1 MYKRVLVALGA
12 NTYRE
17 SMTQALTIA
26 ENQDVQLRLVH
37 VIEVMVNGAEG
48 FNLEGVYA
56 AREREG
62 KAIIE
67 RAVAQAREANAIPEY
82 GLIDGTGRRVSSVL
96 REEVTRWRADLIVVG
111 GRVRRNILLRLLSD
125 DVCDAIISRALIPV
139 LIAAPSGR
147 TEVSATRATAHDHAV

>member
-26 ENQDVQLRLVH
+26 ENHDVQLRLVH
-37 VIEVMVNGAEG
+37 VIEVMVSGAEG
-48 FNLEGVYA
+48 FNLERVYS

-67 RAVAQAREANAIPEY
+67 RAVAQAREANAMPEY

-111 GRVRRNILLRLLSD
+111 GRVRRNMLLRLLSD
-125 DVCDAIISRALIPV
+125 DVCDAIISNALVPI
-139 LIAAPSGR
+139 LL
-147 TEVSATRATAHDHAV
+147 ATPRGKGEKPAKKGTAQDRVV